1 MTYGLKIDTGTTA
14 TSSDISQL
22 NSNSQNTYAFGNFS
36 TIPSDGKITLG
47 SNEAL
52 FVKLSKPSSS
62 DNFKHYA
69 LQKLT
74 NQTSTHRI
82 VEINHD
88 TGAVVG
94 SGSGEMCIVS
104 DMSETLTSTFL
115 TNSNQDYGLQVKNSD
130 ETIILDTR
138 GFGDGGNLTTL
149 TMIEPMNKLGVGADF
164 SQGDSIISGSLG
176 SNDNAKLASFNENP
190 FILFD
195 WAGTTVFNNQ
205 VTMVNTIVVAN
216 QYRLRAAGVIRT
228 DLDPMDGYFFGS
240 FVNLPQIGGG
250 TLRLYLVN
258 SYNILIGKKFT

>member
-14 TSSDISQL
+14 NSADISQL

-52 FVKLSKPSSS
+52 FVNLSKPSSS
-62 DNFKHYA
+62 DTFKHYS

-74 NQTSTHRI
+74 NETSTHRI
-82 VEINHD
+82 VEINHN
-88 TGAVVG
+88 TGAVLG
-94 SGSGEMCIVS
+94 SGSGEMCIIS

-115 TNSNQDYGLQVKNSD
+115 SNSNQDYGLQVKNSD

-149 TMIEPMNKLGVGADF
+149 TMIEPFNKRGFGSDF
-164 SQGDSIISGSLG
+164 SQGDSIIEGSSGA
-176 SNDNAKLASFNENP
+176 NDNAKLADFNENP

-195 WAGTTVFNNQ
+195 WAGTTVFNGAM
-205 VTMVNTIVVAN
+205 TMVNTLVVAN
-216 QYRLRAAGVIRT
+216 QYRLRFFGTIQTA
-228 DLDPMDGYFFGS
+228 DPMDGHFFGS
-240 FVNLPQIGGG
+240 FVNLPHFSGN
-250 TLRLYLVN
+250 TFKLYLVN